1 MPQEHILVND
11 IISDHRERMLNLKK
25 YYPFFKLSEVSF
37 SWYKEGAYDCLD
49 MGYILMAVLRFFI
62 EENNFKERDVTYAE
76 YNAFMSGCIRRDFNL
91 NPPAGD
97 MSVLVDYIFDKLK
110 NDGKPFVFRY
120 FDPMD
125 RKKKVSRIKLI
136 ESRIEDGTVW
146 YSISAEGIEFYLD
159 TKEIRDES
167 RISVEQ
173 LLLEKMI
180 QSKDFKGGTEVVRR
194 INQEVDRLWLKKNQ
208 VMALLSADVFTGL
221 EAYEEFL
228 QTGVRWFNEEQKL
241 FVKNSEL
248 IAGAL
253 RKAESDKAGGDVST
267 YLAIA
272 GEIYHLDTELKVAMN
287 NHLRLLAACTQLG
300 IMADEMVKKSKL
312 NRLRPSFDFRNA
324 LETAMRTDDIRLLWI
339 LVRPVVGIKL
349 NKTFSLKRLEDII
362 SCRPD
367 REETVEL
374 IPEAGE
380 KEIVFEDEMEDER
393 IRANYTTLLRMF
405 FSLLVKEGEF
415 DLQRFN
421 EYAKGILGEAL
432 FVNGDYYSFLI
443 HLCQKKEYVF
453 EADRQRMETFLDEII
468 RECADRTEFAAYL
481 GLHFVLK
488 LADGQE
494 EKIVTRRGGDEDI
507 EVTNIHFSVVRP

>member
-37 SWYKEGAYDCLD
+37 SWYKEGLYDCLD

-76 YNAFMSGCIRRDFNL
+76 CTAFMSGCIRRDFNL
-91 NPPAGD
+91 NPPPGD

-110 NDGKPFVFRY
+110 NDGKPFAFRY
-120 FDPMD
+120 FDPVD
-125 RKKKVSRIKLI
+125 KKKKISRIKLL
-136 ESRIEDGTVW
+136 ESRIENGTVW

-180 QSKDFKGGTEVVRR
+180 QSKDFKGGTQVVRR

-208 VMALLSADVFTGL
+208 VMALLSADVFAGL
-221 EAYEEFL
+221 EAYEDFFR
-228 QTGVRWFNEEQKL
+228 TGIRWFNEEQKL

-248 IAGAL
+248 IATAQ
-253 RKAESDKAGGDVST
+253 RKAESDKAGGDVNA

-272 GEIYHLDTELKVAMN
+272 GEIYHLDTELKIAMN
-287 NHLRLLAACTQLG
+287 NHLRLLTACTQLG
-300 IMADEMVKKSKL
+300 IMADEMVRKAKL
-312 NRLRPSFDFRNA
+312 SRLRPSFDFRNA
-324 LETAMRTDDIRLLWI
+324 LETAMRTDDIRLLWE

-349 NKTFSLKRLEDII
+349 NKTFSLNRVEDII
-362 SCRPD
+362 TCRPE
-367 REETVEL
+367 REDKAEL
-374 IPEAGE
+374 ISDTKAD
-380 KEIVFEDEMEDER
+380 EIVFEDEIEDAR
-393 IRANYTTLLRMF
+393 IRDNYATLLRML
-405 FSLLVKEGEF
+405 FSLLVKEGSF
-415 DLQRFN
+415 DLRRFN
-421 EYAKGILGEAL
+421 EYARGIIGEAL
-432 FVNGDYYSFLI
+432 FANSDYYSFLI

-453 EADRQRMETFLDEII
+453 EADRQGMETFLDEMI
-468 RECADRTEFAAYL
+468 RECADKPEFASYL
-481 GLHFVLK
+481 GLHFVLE
-488 LADGQE
+488 LAGGQE
-494 EKIVTRRGGDEDI
+494 EEIVTGTGADGES
-507 EVTNIHFSVVRP
+507 EVTNIHFVTVQS